1 MDNPRC
7 QPMRYLIYATAAAIA
22 GAAALTADPA
32 QAARSNVAEHTARM
46 LLEAS
51 SPRMSNRAP
60 ATGELEVAFSPGKAA
75 LDLVLRVIESARG
88 QVCVLAYSFTS
99 APVVRALLAARKRG
113 VAVQIVVDEA
123 NNTGDDRSGRARA
136 ALSALVNAGADVRV
150 IDVYAIHHDKVLIVD
165 GRTVQTGSFNYSDAA
180 ARRNSENVLVNWDN
194 PALAKAYLTHFERNQ
209 RQARPYRLS
218 Y

>member
-1 MDNPRC
+1 MDDSRRE
-7 QPMRYLIYATAAAIA
+7 PMRYLIYATASAIA
-22 GAAALTADPA
+22 GAAALAADPA
-32 QAARSNVAEHTARM
+32 QAARSNVVEYTARM
-46 LLEAS
+46 LVEAS
-51 SPRMSNRAP
+51 SPRVSHRGP
-60 ATGELEVAFSPGKAA
+60 ATGEIEVAFSPDKAA
-75 LDLVLRVIESARG
+75 LDLVLRVIESARS

-99 APVVRALLAARKRG
+99 APVVKALLAARKRG
-113 VAVQIVVDEA
+113 VAVLVVVDES

-150 IDVYAIHHDKVLIVD
+150 SDVYAIHHDKVLIVD

-209 RQARPYRLS
+209 RQARPYRLR